1 MNSRNFAGIE
11 QEAEWNHAFS
21 EELCVPVP
29 DLYPELSDSLAN
41 LQHRDTEQDQMAKG
55 LNLLT
60 IMIHAISY
68 HHYSYSR
75 FQCGFNWIAF
85 PVRISFH
92 SFIQSIFYY
101 FFFVS
106 LNACYCAYSAPNAS
120 LSAAWLWDLL
130 LSTVRNEDEDN
141 VQCVPNTFDDHG
153 LEADNNNP
161 GTSQVLNTVITDI
174 V

>member
-1 MNSRNFAGIE
+1 MNSKNFAGIE

-29 DLYPELSDSLAN
+29 DLYPELSDSLEN

-68 HHYSYSR
+68 HDSHLR
-75 FQCGFNWIAF
+75 IQWFHDWIAF

-92 SFIQSIFYY
+92 SFIQSMFCRFFILSLIVCYY
-101 FFFVS
+101 
-106 LNACYCAYSAPNAS
+106 AYSTPNAS
-120 LSAAWLWDLL
+120 VSAGWLWDLL

-153 LEADNNNP
+153 LEDNNNP
-161 GTSQVLNTVITDI
+161 GTSQVLNRVII
-174 V
+174 